1 MGTRSIKGALVNL
14 GSTLG
19 HGAWVELR
27 FQLVHPCRAAPF
39 GSAHG
44 QSQGRHEQQS
54 QQSPWDEQPA
64 IHGCRWDLAN
74 LFGSCEALRACGNRS
89 ESAPS
94 HIIGPPDSSPL
105 IVCCTICTGK
115 FVHVLG
121 CGAQQGRCRMETLQ
135 QSLELVQVLFG
146 QFPKPRACSPHP
158 RDSWSAA
165 LPFAAADVEETP
177 HLWSHVTIIV
187 SWSILWPM
195 SCARSTFATAFPET
209 LYEAHHP
216 TSSWTCLKNIYNRH
230 WHWCSCSGKTLAKR
244 TWDPLALSGN
254 AEPVNHSGTDKARE
268 SN

>member
-1 MGTRSIKGALVNL
+1 MQSRAVRKCAWTKPRAPWTLRSMGRRACDPWLS
-14 GSTLG
+14 
-19 HGAWVELR
+19 LR
-27 FQLVHPCRAAPF
+27 FGKLF
-39 GSAHG
+39 WKLWGSKSLR
-44 QSQGRHEQQS
+44 QSKQIGAKQ
-54 QQSPWDEQPA
+54 
-64 IHGCRWDLAN
+64 N
-74 LFGSCEALRACGNRS
+74 T
-89 ESAPS
+89 
-94 HIIGPPDSSPL
+94 IGPPDSSPL
-105 IVCCTICTGK
+105 IVCCTKICTAK

-146 QFPKPRACSPHP
+146 QFPKPRVCSPHP

-165 LPFAAADVEETP
+165 LPFAAADAEETP

-230 WHWCSCSGKTLAKR
+230 WQWCSCSRKSLAKR

-254 AEPVNHSGTDKARE
+254 AEPVNHSSTDKARE